1 MALKST
7 TVNKKRHGCVW
18 LLWIP
23 ALPLLFLWVKIQLE
37 PSVTIH
43 YAKTG
48 KGEFKYIWNVQH
60 RIYKG
65 RMKPGGGTTDS
76 GFIFPDDKF
85 FMEIYWWQDGV
96 NRRCVNITPKWKNT
110 RIYLDENGNVDT
122 RKESGTD
129 VDRLKRCI
137 TDPSSSY

>member
-1 MALKST
+1 
-7 TVNKKRHGCVW
+7 
-18 LLWIP
+18 
-23 ALPLLFLWVKIQLE
+23 
-37 PSVTIH
+37 
-43 YAKTG
+43 
-48 KGEFKYIWNVQH
+48 
-60 RIYKG
+60 
-65 RMKPGGGTTDS
+65 
-76 GFIFPDDKF
+76 
-85 FMEIYWWQDGV
+85 MEIYWWQDGV